1 MTVSSFGKPMPF
13 RVAGAS
19 YPDADPKT
27 DCPPRC
33 GIMGAMPRALVILP
47 TTTYR
52 APDFVDAAVDLGIDL
67 VVASEAG
74 HALADQMGNRYLAID
89 CGEPEAAAAAI
100 VDLAR
105 REPFDAVI
113 AADDAGVVVAA
124 AAAEELGLPH
134 NRPEA
139 AAATRDK
146 LAMRRLLA
154 DGGVPQPRFAAI
166 EPGEDPAS
174 AAAALG
180 FPCVLK
186 PLGLSGSR
194 GVIRAD
200 SRADAHRAARR
211 IRAILREAGEDP
223 AAPLI
228 VEEYVPGSEVALEG
242 LVGPAGLEVLAIFD
256 KPDPLEGPF
265 FEETIY
271 VTPAELD
278 ESTVGRIEEV
288 VAAGI
293 DALGLSHGP
302 IHAEVRL
309 AHGEATLIEIAARSI
324 GGLCSRSLR
333 FGMLGVSLEH
343 LLLRAALGMP
353 RRAMGR
359 ETRASGAMMLP
370 IPADGVL
377 RAVRWRE
384 AAMEIPGITGLE
396 ITIPVGQRVRRLPEG
411 DRYLGFLFAAGE
423 TSADVEAALREAH
436 AVLDIQIDPPG

>member
-1 MTVSSFGKPMPF
+1 
-13 RVAGAS
+13 
-19 YPDADPKT
+19 
-27 DCPPRC
+27 
-33 GIMGAMPRALVILP
+33 MPRALVILP

-52 APDFVDAAVDLGIDL
+52 APDFVEAAVDLGVDL
-67 VVASEAG
+67 VVASEAD
-74 HALADQMGNRYLAID
+74 HALAEQMGERFLEID
-89 CGEPEAAAAAI
+89 CRDAERAAAAI

-105 REPFDAVI
+105 RDPLDAVI
-113 AADDAGVVVAA
+113 AADDTGVVIAA

-146 LAMRRLLA
+146 LAMRHLLA
-154 DGGVPQPRFAAI
+154 EAGVAQPRFAALRS
-166 EPGEDPAS
+166 GEDPAEV
-174 AAAALG
+174 AEGLG

-186 PLGLSGSR
+186 PLNMSAGR

-200 SRADAHRAARR
+200 TGEEARRSAER

-223 AAPLI
+223 EAPLI
-228 VEEYVPGSEVALEG
+228 IEEYVPGAEVALEG

-256 KPDPLEGPF
+256 KPDPLVGPF

-271 VTPAELD
+271 VTPARLD
-278 ESTVGRIEEV
+278 EATLGHIEEV
-288 VAAGI
+288 VAAGVG
-293 DALGLSHGP
+293 ALGLSHGP
-302 IHAEVRL
+302 VHAEVRL
-309 AHGEATLIEIAARSI
+309 GEGPVMLIEIAARSI

-353 RRAMGR
+353 LRAMRR
-359 ETRASGAMMLP
+359 EARASGAMMLP

-384 AAMEIPGITGLE
+384 AAMEVPGITGLE
-396 ITIPVGQRVRRLPEG
+396 ITVPIGRRVRRLPEG
-411 DRYLGFLFAAGE
+411 DRYLGFLFAAAE
-423 TSADVEAALREAH
+423 TPAEVEAALREAH
-436 AVLDIQIDPPG
+436 AVLEIHVDPEPG